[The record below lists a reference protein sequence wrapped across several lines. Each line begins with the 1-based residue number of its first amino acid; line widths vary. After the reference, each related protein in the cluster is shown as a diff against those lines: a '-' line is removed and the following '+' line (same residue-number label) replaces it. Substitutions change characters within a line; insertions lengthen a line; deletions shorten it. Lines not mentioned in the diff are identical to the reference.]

1 MYPRPR
7 MTTRGFARAPFRF
20 ECPMQRGLPDCG
32 SDADGRDYET
42 FSSAISVDNLPP
54 SLAPNEAPEFWGSGR
69 AGLPATMASGGTSRV
84 TTAPAPTIARS
95 PITMPGR
102 MVVLAPME
110 APRFTNVC
118 TNVGGYCLLRGNASL
133 VKVALGPMKTSSSM
147 VIPSHNWTPH
157 LTVTR

>member
-54 SLAPNEAPEFWGSGR
+54 SLAPNEAPEFWGSDR
-69 AGLPATMASGGTSRV
+69 AGTPATMASGDRKSTRLNSSHV
-84 TTAPAPTIARS
+84 KISYA
-95 PITMPGR
+95 
-102 MVVLAPME
+102 V
-110 APRFTNVC
+110 F
-118 TNVGGYCLLRGNASL
+118 CL
-133 VKVALGPMKTSSSM
+133 
-147 VIPSHNWTPH
+147 
-157 LTVTR
+157 